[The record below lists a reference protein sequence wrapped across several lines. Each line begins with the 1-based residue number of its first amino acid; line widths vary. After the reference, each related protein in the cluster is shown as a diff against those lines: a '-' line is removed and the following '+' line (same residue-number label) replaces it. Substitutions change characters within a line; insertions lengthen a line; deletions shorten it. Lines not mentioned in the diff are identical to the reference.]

1 MSASVKY
8 QAAGINSS
16 FTWAWDFRCRGFFL
30 GERNKK
36 IWEPRLLMRKNKTL
50 RAARDILCISSAS
63 FSSLVQVG
71 SWEGKKTEGLSML
84 ARFSSLGTPCFFG
97 FWTSF
102 SFFVCEW
109 FAFMHVCTPGVC
121 LVPPRDQKKGVRSSG
136 AGVIDVSGSHRAWCW
151 EWNQSPLCK
160 SGGAVNH

>member
-1 MSASVKY
+1 
-8 QAAGINSS
+8 
-16 FTWAWDFRCRGFFL
+16 
-30 GERNKK
+30 
-36 IWEPRLLMRKNKTL
+36 
-50 RAARDILCISSAS
+50 
-63 FSSLVQVG
+63 
-71 SWEGKKTEGLSML
+71 ML

-109 FAFMHVCTPGVC
+109 FAFMHVCTPGVR